1 MGYHPET
8 FKIKLISNSLV
19 AVKPRQFW
27 IGICLT
33 ALLAAFQPVPDSP
46 AAILSA
52 KPVSASAP
60 ALFDLRSGGHI
71 PMPVDTPAAHASH
84 LVALPDTHTSSLAAA
99 WFAGERES
107 APDVR
112 IAFSHF
118 DRELQQWAPARIIAT
133 REAIGTDLGYGIR
146 RLGNPV
152 LWLDADKRMHMYVV
166 GTGLG
171 GWAAARII
179 HLTQTGDPHAL
190 DAPHF
195 VAKQTLPLSWLW
207 NTSHLVRNSPL
218 PLANGGMALPAY
230 FELGAKYPVL
240 ARISGSGE
248 FEGVSRISRRRN
260 LLQPAIV
267 PVSDL
272 HWRAYMRAA
281 GGAQRIAVAETRNG
295 GRGWSDLP
303 DLPLSNPN
311 AAVAALQVGR
321 QTILAFN
328 PEPGTRSVL
337 ALAASDNDNPWT
349 VIHEL
354 ERGKPTEEFS
364 YPSLAWA
371 DDYLWVSYT
380 DRRAQIAWQRFR
392 MKD

>member
-1 MGYHPET
+1 M
-8 FKIKLISNSLV
+8 
-19 AVKPRQFW
+19 
-27 IGICLT
+27 
-33 ALLAAFQPVPDSP
+33 P
-46 AAILSA
+46 A
-52 KPVSASAP
+52 
-60 ALFDLRSGGHI
+60 
-71 PMPVDTPAAHASH
+71 DTPAAHASH
-84 LVALPDTHTSSLAAA
+84 LVPLSAKHSSSLAAA

-118 DRELQQWAPARIIAT
+118 DREQQQWSPARFIAS

-152 LWLDADKRMHMYVV
+152 LWLDAEDRIHMFVV

-190 DAPHF
+190 DAPSF
-195 VAKQTLPLSWLW
+195 VAKQALPLSWLW

-218 PLANGGMALPAY
+218 PLADGSMALPAY
-230 FELGAKYPVL
+230 FELGAKYPVVAHL
-240 ARISGSGE
+240 STTGE
-248 FEGVSRISRRRN
+248 FTGLTRISRRRN
-260 LLQPAIV
+260 LLQPALV
-267 PVSDL
+267 PVNDL

-281 GGAQRIAVAETRNG
+281 GGAQRIAVAETRDG
-295 GRGWSDLP
+295 GRHWSDLP

-311 AAVAALQVGR
+311 AAVAALQLGR

-328 PEPGTRSVL
+328 PEPGSRSVL
-337 ALAASDNDNPWT
+337 ALAAADNDGPWT
-349 VIHEL
+349 TVHEL
-354 ERGKPTEEFS
+354 ARGKPTEEFS

-371 DDYLWVSYT
+371 DNSLWVSYT

-392 MKD
+392 LKD